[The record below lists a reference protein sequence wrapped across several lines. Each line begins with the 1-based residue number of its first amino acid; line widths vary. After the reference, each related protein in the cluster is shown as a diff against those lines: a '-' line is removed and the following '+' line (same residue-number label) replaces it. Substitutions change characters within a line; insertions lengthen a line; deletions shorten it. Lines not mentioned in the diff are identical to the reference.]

1 MPVRVTA
8 VTAITVFAP
17 TSQAFTNAGF
27 TAAAIAIAT
36 PAALTRILTYH
47 VVPGRVFSTLLTDGV
62 TPATLPG
69 PTVRVNVSGT
79 GVTMT
84 GQGNGANTSSV
95 TLANIQTTNTVVHVI
110 NRVLL
115 PPP

>member
-1 MPVRVTA
+1 M
-8 VTAITVFAP
+8 FAP

-27 TAAAIAIAT
+27 TAAAIAV
-36 PAALTRILTYH
+36 ALTHIPIYH
-47 VVPGRVFSTLLTDGV
+47 VVPSRVFSTLLTDGV